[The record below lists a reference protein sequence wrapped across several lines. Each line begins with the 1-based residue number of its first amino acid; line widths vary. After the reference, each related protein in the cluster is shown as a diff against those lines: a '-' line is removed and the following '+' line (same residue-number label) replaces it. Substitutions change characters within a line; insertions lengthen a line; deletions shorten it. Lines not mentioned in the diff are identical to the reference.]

1 MELNIKDSDFQ
12 QIIAQNIYSDRKM
25 LYSEKAL
32 ILKLQF
38 SKVICKKKKKIG
50 IFIMFN
56 NIDE

>member
-32 ILKLQF
+32 ILKLQIL
-38 SKVICKKKKKIG
+38 KVICKQKKLG
-50 IFIMFN
+50 FQYVL
-56 NIDE
+56 